1 MLNKIIY
8 IYIYIYSQVSV
19 AVLLDNFIS
28 ASAAMEAEERVL
40 AAERQ
45 SR

>member
-1 MLNKIIY
+1 M
-8 IYIYIYSQVSV
+8 

-28 ASAAMEAEERVL
+28 ASARMEAEERVA

-45 SR
+45 SRYSIFEMIFYILYSIY